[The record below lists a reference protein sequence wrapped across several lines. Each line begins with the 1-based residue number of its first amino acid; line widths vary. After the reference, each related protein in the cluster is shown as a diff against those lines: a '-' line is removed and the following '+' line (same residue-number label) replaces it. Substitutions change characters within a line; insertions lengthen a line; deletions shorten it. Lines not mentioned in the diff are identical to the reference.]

1 MEDQLIVTDIITTEK
16 CLAKLYMSGILESTC
31 NKMRESLNKSHMQLC
46 ALQYMTFEY
55 MNGKGW
61 YPIENAPEQKFQQTV
76 NMFSKPLE

>member
-31 NKMRESLNKSHMQLC
+31 DKMRDTLSKVQIQLT

-55 MNGKGW
+55 MNKKGW
-61 YPIENAPEQKFQQTV
+61 YPAENAPEQKLQQTK